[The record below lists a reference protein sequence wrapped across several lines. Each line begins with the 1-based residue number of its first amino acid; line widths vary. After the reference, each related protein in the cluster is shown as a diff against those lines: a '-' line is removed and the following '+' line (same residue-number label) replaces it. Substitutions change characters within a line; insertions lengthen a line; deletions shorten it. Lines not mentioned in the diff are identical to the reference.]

1 MRRIAIM
8 TMLFSL
14 IVAGAAAAKTY
25 RMAVPSWAG
34 FSPCHV
40 ADAKGFWKSEGVDVM
55 VVTTNA
61 PMHITMLKDRLV
73 DLTFDM
79 IGTATGLYQEGTP
92 ITVVAE
98 TDWSHGGDKI
108 IVKSDADMSKLKALP
123 IGIYYN
129 QPSVT
134 YFLDQYLSTIGIAIS
149 NARIVEMEPTTLTDN
164 FIAGRLG
171 IIVNFD
177 PDAIRAERQGNGK
190 VVATSATYEGA
201 IPEGM
206 IALEDVLKTIPREDL
221 VKIMKGWIKAAEWI
235 QSPANWDEYMRIL
248 NAHTFKGDPPY
259 SESDLK
265 AMVDAVRIHDRETL
279 RERNRTGGGLYTYL
293 TNLKSFLEKN
303 DMLKKEFTAGMIFNN
318 TAVLKAL
325 GVEDSPAAPDTPAVP
340 D

>member
-1 MRRIAIM
+1 MKRLAVM

-14 IVAGAAAAKTY
+14 MIAGSAVAKTY
-25 RMAVPSWAG
+25 RIAVVPWAG

-40 ADAKGFWKSEGVDVM
+40 ADAKGFWKSEGIDVR

-79 IGTATGLYQEGTP
+79 IGTAIGLYQEGTP
-92 ITVVAE
+92 IAVVAE

-108 IVKSDADMSKLKALP
+108 IVKSDADMSKLKTLP
-123 IGIYYN
+123 IGVYYN
-129 QPSVT
+129 NPSIT
-134 YFLDQYLSTIGIAIS
+134 YFLDKYLSTIGIAIS
-149 NARIVEMEPTTLTDN
+149 DTRVVEMEPATLADN

-190 VVATSATYEGA
+190 VVATSASYEGA

-206 IALEDVLKTIPREDL
+206 IALEDVLKTIPQEDL
-221 VKIMKGWIKAAEWI
+221 IKILKGWIKAAGWI

-248 NAHTFKGDPPY
+248 NTHTFKNDPPY
-259 SESDLK
+259 SENDLK
-265 AMVDAVRIHDRETL
+265 GMVDAVRVHDRETL

-293 TNLKSFLEKN
+293 SNLKSFLEEH
-303 DMLKKEFTAGMIFNN
+303 DMLKKDFTAGMIFDN
-318 TAVLKAL
+318 TAVLNAL
-325 GVEDSPAAPDTPAVP
+325 GVEDAPAATEAPTVSD
-340 D
+340 